1 MRVGKISDSA
11 KARKGLYIAGQC
23 EASRAIMQNANSNI
37 ASRKTTCPP
46 LLSDQPITVVWFNF
60 GGVAHPDSI
69 YFA

>member
-37 ASRKTTCPP
+37 ASRKTACPP
-46 LLSDQPITVVWFNF
+46 LLSDQLITDV
-60 GGVAHPDSI
+60 
-69 YFA
+69 